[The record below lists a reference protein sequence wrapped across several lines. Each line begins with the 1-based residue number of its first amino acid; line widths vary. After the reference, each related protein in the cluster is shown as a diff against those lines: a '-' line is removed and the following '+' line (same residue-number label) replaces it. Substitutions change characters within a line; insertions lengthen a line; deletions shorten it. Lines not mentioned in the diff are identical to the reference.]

1 MKLFKPK
8 TIWWPTWQ
16 GWALLFL
23 ILAGSSIIFFLNAH
37 RFLAVTKRVSN
48 ADILVVEDWV
58 ANKNVF
64 LKATIHEFKEGHY
77 RYLLFT
83 GTKDTDNQD
92 NSPQHIRKS
101 PVVNRLVA
109 LGVPQEQI
117 IEHFAPATESHRS
130 ATMARAVRDALRQNG
145 IQSKGV
151 NVIAPATHAR
161 KTWLVYRRA
170 LAPEVPAG
178 IIAVL
183 PGGYDPDRWWESS
196 QSAKWVLGNYAGLIY
211 EGMTGL

>member
-23 ILAGSSIIFFLNAH
+23 ILAGFSIIFFVNAH
-37 RFLAVTKRVSN
+37 RFLAVTNRVAD

-58 ANKNVF
+58 ANKDVF
-64 LKATIHEFKEGHY
+64 LWATVQEFKKGQY
-77 RYLLFT
+77 RYLLYT
-83 GTKDTDNQD
+83 GTNKYDDD
-92 NSPQHIRKS
+92 NSSQNIRKS
-101 PVVNRLVA
+101 PVVNRPVS
-109 LGVPQEQI
+109 LGVPRDRI
-117 IEHFAPATESHRS
+117 IEHFVPATESHRS

-145 IQSKGV
+145 IKSKGV

-170 LAPEVPAG
+170 FASEVPAG

-183 PGGYDPDRWWESS
+183 PGVYDPERWWLNS
-196 QSAKWVLGNYAGLIY
+196 QAAKWVFTNYAGLLHEWI
-211 EGMTGL
+211 TGL

>member
-23 ILAGSSIIFFLNAH
+23 ILAGFSIIFFLNAH
-37 RFLAVTKRVSN
+37 RFLAVTSRVAN
-48 ADILVVEDWV
+48 ADTLVVEDWV
-58 ANKNVF
+58 ANKDVF
-64 LKATIHEFKEGHY
+64 LRATVQEFKEGHY
-77 RYLLFT
+77 RYLLYT
-83 GTKDTDNQD
+83 GTNRDDHQD
-92 NSPQHIRKS
+92 DAPQHIKKS
-101 PVVNRLVA
+101 SVVNRFVS
-109 LGVPQEQI
+109 LGVPGDQI

-130 ATMARAVRDALRQNG
+130 ATMARAVRDALRQSG

-183 PGGYDPDRWWESS
+183 PGVYDPERWWENS
-196 QSAKWVLGNYAGLIY
+196 QSAKWVLSNYAGLLY
-211 EGMTGL
+211 EWISGL